1 MGPPQQ
7 GQGGRAWPG
16 LSCGSGASALGRG
29 AFFLSLGRK
38 SRAMVD
44 VGGDGCDAADEER
57 RAAAASSV
65 LLEKVGVP
73 LGPLRRQNYL
83 AAAVT

>member
-1 MGPPQQ
+1 MT
-7 GQGGRAWPG
+7 GRAMAGRAAGAELPAAA
-16 LSCGSGASALGRG
+16 ASALGRG